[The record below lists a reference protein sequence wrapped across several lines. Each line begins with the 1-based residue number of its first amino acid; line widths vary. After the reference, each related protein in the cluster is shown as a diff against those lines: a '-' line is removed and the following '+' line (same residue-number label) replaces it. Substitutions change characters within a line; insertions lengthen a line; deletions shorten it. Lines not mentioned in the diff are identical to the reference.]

1 MLLEQ
6 YLSQSL
12 LGSPGERGGPGGGE
26 GGGGDGGGDGG
37 EGGGDGG
44 EGGRGGGLGGVKAHS
59 CSAEIWA
66 AVRMSV

>member
-37 EGGGDGG
+37 EGALK
-44 EGGRGGGLGGVKAHS
+44 RTRAVQRSGLQ
-59 CSAEIWA
+59 
-66 AVRMSV
+66 